1 MLRFELYSS
10 AQKLG
15 TERCGYYGAKCGGR
29 LTVVRLFSF
38 VEICS
43 WKRALAPCLID
54 GFSAAKEAAF
64 SWGGW
69 GFHSTL

>member
-1 MLRFELYSS
+1 
-10 AQKLG
+10 
-15 TERCGYYGAKCGGR
+15 
-29 LTVVRLFSF
+29 

-69 GFHSTL
+69 GFHSTLVNGSQLYAGLFFFVTTLLIANLIIDSTRVFIIFV